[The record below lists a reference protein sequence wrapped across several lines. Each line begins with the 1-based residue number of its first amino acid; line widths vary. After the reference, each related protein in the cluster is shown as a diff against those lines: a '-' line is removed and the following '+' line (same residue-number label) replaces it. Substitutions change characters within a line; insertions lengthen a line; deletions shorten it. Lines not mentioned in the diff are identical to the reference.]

1 LEHFARV
8 GFGPCDRD
16 LQDDRMERLHTGNM
30 ELEQA
35 ARYLEQAA
43 RHVAAHLARTREA
56 PLAVR
61 VSPETI
67 REYLRYRYPFT
78 KRVRV
83 ETLFSDV
90 TDMLWRWTEHAT
102 NPRHFGLFRPG
113 VDPVCVIADLLVA
126 GYDPN
131 LATWDFAP
139 AANEIERHV
148 LTFLMQRFGLD
159 ADAGAAHFTS
169 GGQES
174 NHTAVVAALSHRF
187 PEVGAQGLRALAG
200 EPVFY
205 LSAEGHQSFDK
216 VAHATGL
223 GRRALRFVAVDDR
236 LRMDL
241 GALQTLIDGDQA
253 QGRLPFLIVA
263 TAGTTSAG
271 VIDPLSDVADIAE
284 RQGLWYHVDAAW
296 GGAAIVSNRIRGTL
310 AGIERADS
318 ITCDAHK
325 WFSVPAGAGMFF
337 CRHRAAVE
345 AAFGTETAYVPDQAH
360 DSRTYPFITSLQ
372 WSRRFM
378 GLKLFMLLAACGE
391 RGLAARIEHQTAM
404 GDLLRERLV
413 ANGFALLN
421 ETPLPVVCFTHPA
434 IAGDYRAHHQIAM
447 ELGDRQLAWVS
458 RTRLDGR
465 VPALR
470 ACITHYETEARD
482 IDVLVEG
489 LRVAVRVLTTTA
501 E

>member
-1 LEHFARV
+1 
-8 GFGPCDRD
+8 
-16 LQDDRMERLHTGNM
+16 ME
-30 ELEQA
+30 
-35 ARYLEQAA
+35 LEQAA

-67 REYLRYRYPFT
+67 RRYLRHQYPFT
-78 KRVRV
+78 KPVSL

-113 VDPVCVIADLLVA
+113 VDPVCVIADLIVA

-148 LTFLMQRFGLD
+148 LTFFMRRFGLD
-159 ADAGAAHFTS
+159 AETGLAHFTS

-174 NHTAVVAALSHRF
+174 NHTAVVAALSHHF
-187 PEVGAQGLRALAG
+187 PEAGAHGLCALAG
-200 EPVFY
+200 QPVFY
-205 LSAEGHQSFDK
+205 LSAEGHHSFDK

-223 GRRALRFVAVDDR
+223 GREAMRFVPVDER
-236 LRMDL
+236 LHMDL
-241 GALQTLIDGDQA
+241 GALEALIDRDRA
-253 QGRLPFLIVA
+253 EGRLPFLIVA

-271 VIDPLSDVADIAE
+271 EIDRLSGIADIAE
-284 RQGLWYHVDAAW
+284 RHGLWYHVDAAW
-296 GGAAIVSNRIRGTL
+296 GGAAIVSNRLRGTL
-310 AGIERADS
+310 AGIARADS

-325 WFSVPAGAGMFF
+325 WLSVPVGAGMFF

-378 GLKLFMLLAACGE
+378 GLKLFMLLAACGQ
-391 RGLAARIEHQTAM
+391 RGLAARIEHQAAM

-413 ANGFALLN
+413 ATGFTLLN

-434 IAGDYRAHHQIAM
+434 IAGDTRAHQQIAT
-447 ELGDRQLAWVS
+447 ELGDRQIAWVS
-458 RTRLDGR
+458 RTRLGGQ

-482 IDVLVEG
+482 IDALVEG
-489 LRVAVRVLTTTA
+489 LRVAVRVLTPV